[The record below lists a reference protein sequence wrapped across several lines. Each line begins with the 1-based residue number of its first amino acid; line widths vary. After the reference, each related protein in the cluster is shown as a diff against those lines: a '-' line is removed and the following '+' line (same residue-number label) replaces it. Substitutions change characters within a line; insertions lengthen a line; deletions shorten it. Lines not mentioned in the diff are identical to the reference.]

1 MLHPMIYTLGQAA
14 KATGK
19 AKGTIS
25 NAVKQGRLSASKND
39 KGEYEIDASELHRV
53 YPLNGSTVEQPSKMN
68 DVSPPLA
75 QAERD
80 AFEARIAL
88 LEQGIERERQNADEW
103 RKQAQNLALTY
114 KRPRGWLD
122 RLLGRKKS

>member
-1 MLHPMIYTLGQAA
+1 MMYTLGQAA

-25 NAVKQGRLSASKND
+25 NAIKNGRLSASRND
-39 KGEYEIDASELHRV
+39 KGEYEIDGAELHRV
-53 YPLNGSTVEQPSKMN
+53 YPLNSSTVEQPSKMN
-68 DVSPPLA
+68 DAAPPLA

-88 LEQGIERERQNADEW
+88 LEQTIERERQNTDEW
-103 RKQAQNLALTY
+103 RKQAQHLALTY
-114 KRPRGWLD
+114 DRPRGWFD
-122 RLLGRKKS
+122 RLLGRTKS